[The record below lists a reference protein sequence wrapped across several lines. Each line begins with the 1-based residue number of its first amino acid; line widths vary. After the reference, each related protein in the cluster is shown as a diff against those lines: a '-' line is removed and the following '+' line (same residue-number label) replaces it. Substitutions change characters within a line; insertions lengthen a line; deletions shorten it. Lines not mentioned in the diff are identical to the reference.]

1 MKLKTGYNILL
12 EGKLSREVEVLEEP
26 KVQLEP
32 FKARGD
38 VQLRERL
45 RSFTRCLE
53 HLKSLVEYQPIPLVL
68 PDIDTKFANDIRERV
83 RGVRMG
89 ETDGNTFAISQQ

>member
-12 EGKLSREVEVLEEP
+12 EGKPSKEVEVLEES

-45 RSFTRCLE
+45 TSFTRGLE
-53 HLKSLVEYQPIPLVL
+53 HLKSLVEYQPIHLVL
-68 PDIDTKFANDIRERV
+68 PDIDTKFANDVRERV

-89 ETDGNTFAISQQ
+89 ETDGNTFAISQR